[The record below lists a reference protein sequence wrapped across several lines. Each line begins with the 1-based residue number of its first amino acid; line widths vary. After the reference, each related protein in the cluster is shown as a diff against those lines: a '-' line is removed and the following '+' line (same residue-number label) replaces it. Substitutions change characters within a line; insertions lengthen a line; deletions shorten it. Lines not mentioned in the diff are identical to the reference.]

1 MKIQV
6 IGGYFVTKGIN
17 MNNNRH
23 YRSLIRRVELLESKL
38 SIHKQHIYETGVN
51 GATKLYEDSNWTV
64 YRITTPEAAQHY
76 GKRASWD
83 ITAGKRSGQIFNDK
97 IRNLNLDGGYY
108 FYIAKN
114 NPKQQYCVLQTKDG
128 KINRIYDATGDLV
141 DFLDVDLPVVPEVNL
156 NGITD
161 DDRLIKAVMNNDVTA
176 AKELL
181 RSGADPN
188 AVLRTG
194 HPLICVAAADLNYP
208 MVRLLL
214 KAGADPNAY
223 NKVHG
228 TSPIDEALHSMKK
241 WNPSTVTPEKNS
253 IIKELLNYGAN
264 VNQNTLEK
272 LCSDGN
278 IQIVK
283 LILDNTDLDEKSKA
297 RLLWRAAEFTT
308 KGNLDVLEYL
318 LDLGIDPNTPDIYGE
333 TLLQRMSKW
342 DQRQPIVAKYVNLL
356 KQHGAK

>member
-1 MKIQV
+1 
-6 IGGYFVTKGIN
+6 
-17 MNNNRH
+17 MNTDI
-23 YRSLIRRVELLESKL
+23 YYKSLLKRVELLEAKL
-38 SIHKQHIYETGVN
+38 NIHRHVVFETSVDTSVD
-51 GATKLYEDSNWTV
+51 GATKLYEDSDWIV
-64 YRITTPEAAQHY
+64 YRITTPEAARAI
-76 GKRASWD
+76 GKRASWNF
-83 ITAGKRSGQIFNDK
+83 TAGNRSGQIFNDT
-97 IRNLNLDGGYY
+97 IRNLNLDGGFY
-108 FYIAKN
+108 FYISKN
-114 NPKQQYCVLQTKDG
+114 NPKEQYCVLQTKDR
-128 KINRIYDATGDLV
+128 KIKYIYDIKGDTI
-141 DFLDVDLPVVPEVNL
+141 DFLDIDLPVVPEVNL

-161 DDRLIKAVMNNDVTA
+161 DDRLIKAVMNNDVAA

-194 HPLICVAAADLNYP
+194 HPLICVAAGDLNYP

-228 TSPIDEALHSMKK
+228 SSPIDEVLHSMKK

-264 VNQNTLEK
+264 VNKNTLEK

-283 LILDNTDLDEKSKA
+283 LVLDNLDLDEKSKA

-318 LDLGIDPNTPDIYGE
+318 LDLGIDPNTPNSYGE
-333 TLLQRMSKW
+333 TLLQKMSKW
-342 DQRQPIVAKYVNLL
+342 DQRQPLVAKYVNLL
-356 KQHGAK
+356 KKHGAK